1 MVRKLSLAIAVALG
15 VAPIG
20 VTALGLG
27 DIKLHSALNQNLNAD
42 IELLS
47 VEQGEISD
55 VLVKLASADAYQSAG
70 IDRPFFL
77 SNLRFT
83 PEQMPDGNSVIRV
96 TSRDPIREPFLNF
109 LIEVNWPKGSLVR
122 EYTVLLDPPVTL
134 DRAPAPVQMPASGI
148 AAPRAAMR
156 AEPAAA
162 ASVDYGRYRVDA
174 GEYGPTQRNETLWNI
189 AKKVRHPGVSME
201 QMVMSLFDSN
211 PGAFIDSNINNLRV
225 GRVLR
230 VPSREEVLSLGSSSE
245 ARAAFRGQMDVW
257 RADRVTPDSVAGE
270 LPTDS
275 GPESEPM
282 AAVQTDAAPPEAELR
297 IASARPQGEGEEG
310 GEDSVGENQDPIA
323 EATRLRQ
330 DLITAQE
337 ARESALEEGAELQSR
352 VSDLESQLAD
362 LQKLLTLKNEQLAR
376 LQAAAAAIEAGQDKL
391 TAAAPESELADS
403 QMLQPEI
410 EVAGADQV
418 ADGSEEAGAGNQE
431 SVSETEQ
438 AATGSDEPDT
448 LTAEGESALIES
460 DQAVAGMTDSGEILV
475 ESESESAAIE
485 ADQAAAEMTEAGETL
500 AESETTIV
508 EADAG
513 AVATPVAADAG
524 SAADGGMA
532 APAEQAKMADAPQA
546 VAAPELAAPAESKPA
561 VEPEKP
567 AAKAKAE
574 TDPVAMVA
582 EYARKVI
589 NDPALLGVAI
599 AVVVVFFA
607 LLWAVISRRRS
618 SSAEFQESILVNT
631 IDDTESSQTQDEA
644 EPISQTTEETSFLS
658 DFSPSDIDALQDE
671 TGEVDPV
678 AEADVYIAYGRYKQA
693 EDLIRQAIEREP
705 QRLELKQKLF
715 EILFATKDAA
725 AFATLA
731 EEANAEGMQQKD
743 PAGWEKVASMGQKLL
758 PSVALFAGA
767 ASAGSAQA
775 EDYSAAAALAGD
787 DTTVAKLD
795 DLDLDLEGLGDLDE
809 LGGEDLAASDS
820 ELDFD
825 LDLDL
830 AETSAESAAGGEDED
845 TLPDLQSVAEQAD
858 TLELDDMRLE
868 LPDEAL
874 QDEGLDS
881 ELNPEGLGGMSGEV
895 NLEDLDLS
903 AESGNELQ
911 DPVIDLGDDLAELQ
925 EDALEELQQAVEGE
939 PSPATDMGGEPA
951 FDQPDAISLDELKL
965 EESEDDSPV
974 QQVQDSD
981 EINTKLDLAR
991 AYAEMGDAEGA
1002 RSLLEEV
1009 LSEGNDVQSGEAKR
1023 MIEELA

>member
-475 ESESESAAIE
+475 ESESAAIE

-567 AAKAKAE
+567 AAKAK
-574 TDPVAMVA
+574 
-582 EYARKVI
+582 
-589 NDPALLGVAI
+589 
-599 AVVVVFFA
+599 
-607 LLWAVISRRRS
+607 
-618 SSAEFQESILVNT
+618 AEFQESILVNT

>member
-1 MVRKLSLAIAVALG
+1 M
-15 VAPIG
+15 
-20 VTALGLG
+20 
-27 DIKLHSALNQNLNAD
+27 
-42 IELLS
+42 
-47 VEQGEISD
+47 
-55 VLVKLASADAYQSAG
+55 
-70 IDRPFFL
+70 
-77 SNLRFT
+77 
-83 PEQMPDGNSVIRV
+83 
-96 TSRDPIREPFLNF
+96 
-109 LIEVNWPKGSLVR
+109 
-122 EYTVLLDPPVTL
+122 
-134 DRAPAPVQMPASGI
+134 
-148 AAPRAAMR
+148 
-156 AEPAAA
+156 AE
-162 ASVDYGRYRVDA
+162 
-174 GEYGPTQRNETLWNI
+174 
-189 AKKVRHPGVSME
+189 
-201 QMVMSLFDSN
+201 
-211 PGAFIDSNINNLRV
+211 
-225 GRVLR
+225 
-230 VPSREEVLSLGSSSE
+230 
-245 ARAAFRGQMDVW
+245 
-257 RADRVTPDSVAGE
+257 
-270 LPTDS
+270 
-275 GPESEPM
+275 
-282 AAVQTDAAPPEAELR
+282 
-297 IASARPQGEGEEG
+297 
-310 GEDSVGENQDPIA
+310 
-323 EATRLRQ
+323 
-330 DLITAQE
+330 
-337 ARESALEEGAELQSR
+337 
-352 VSDLESQLAD
+352 
-362 LQKLLTLKNEQLAR
+362 
-376 LQAAAAAIEAGQDKL
+376 
-391 TAAAPESELADS
+391 
-403 QMLQPEI
+403 
-410 EVAGADQV
+410 
-418 ADGSEEAGAGNQE
+418 
-431 SVSETEQ
+431 
-438 AATGSDEPDT
+438 
-448 LTAEGESALIES
+448 
-460 DQAVAGMTDSGEILV
+460 
-475 ESESESAAIE
+475 
-485 ADQAAAEMTEAGETL
+485 
-500 AESETTIV
+500 
-508 EADAG
+508 
-513 AVATPVAADAG
+513 
-524 SAADGGMA
+524 
-532 APAEQAKMADAPQA
+532 APQA
-546 VAAPELAAPAESKPA
+546 EAAPELAVPAESKPA

-574 TDPVAMVA
+574 TDPVSMVA

-631 IDDTESSQTQDEA
+631 IDDTASTQAQDEA

-758 PSVALFAGA
+758 PSAALFAGA
-767 ASAGSAQA
+767 ASVGSAQA
-775 EDYSAAAALAGD
+775 EDYSAAAALVGD

-825 LDLDL
+825 LDLNL
-830 AETSAESAAGGEDED
+830 ADTSAESAADGEDED

-858 TLELDDMRLE
+858 PLELDDTRLE

-874 QDEGLDS
+874 QDEGLGS
-881 ELNPEGLGGMSGEV
+881 ELDPEGLGGMSGEV

-903 AESGNELQ
+903 AESGNELP

-939 PSPATDMGGEPA
+939 PTPATDMGGEPA
-951 FDQPDAISLDELKL
+951 FDQSDAISLDELKL
-965 EESEDDSPV
+965 EESEDDSSV
-974 QQVQDSD
+974 QQEQESD

-1009 LSEGNDVQSGEAKR
+1009 LNEGNDVQSGEAKQ